1 MRQFRNLWRALWL
14 GTVLAFVGPAA
25 AGASETVRVVY
36 HLSESIEQATRA
48 INNIR
53 NHLAAAPDTR
63 ITVVALGNGVDFL
76 LEGAADKNG
85 NPFDVSVQDLAGK
98 GVEFRVCNNTL
109 RVRGIDRGKVLP
121 EATIVPSG
129 VAEVA
134 RLQAAEGYAYL
145 RP

>member
-14 GTVLAFVGPAA
+14 GALLAHVGP
-25 AGASETVRVVY
+25 GASAAESVRVVY
-36 HLSESIEQATRA
+36 HLSEGIDQAARA
-48 INNIR
+48 IHNIR

-85 NPFDVSVQDLAGK
+85 NPFDASVQELVGK
-98 GVEFRVCNNTL
+98 GVDFRVCNNTL
-109 RVRGIDRGKVLP
+109 TARGIDRGRVLP
-121 EATIVPSG
+121 EATVVPSG

-134 RLQAAEGYAYL
+134 RLQVAEDYAYL